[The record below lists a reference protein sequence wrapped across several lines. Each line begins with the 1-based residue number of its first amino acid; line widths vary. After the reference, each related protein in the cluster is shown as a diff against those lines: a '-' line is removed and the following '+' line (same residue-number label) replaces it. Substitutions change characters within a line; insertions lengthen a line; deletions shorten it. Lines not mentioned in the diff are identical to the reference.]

1 MFSNRLD
8 LERGDLIEILYRV
21 WRRAA
26 EGEEQIERWFV
37 AEIIDCE
44 PGTQPLAQIGGRS
57 TDRGAPLYDMASP
70 REGRPPHGTARR
82 LKSQN

>member
-8 LERGDLIEILYRV
+8 LERGDLIEIMYRV

-44 PGTQPLAQIGGRS
+44 PGTQPLARLADGQLTEVRRYM
-57 TDRGAPLYDMASP
+57 TWRHLVKADRHTGPLA
-70 REGRPPHGTARR
+70 A
-82 LKSQN
+82 